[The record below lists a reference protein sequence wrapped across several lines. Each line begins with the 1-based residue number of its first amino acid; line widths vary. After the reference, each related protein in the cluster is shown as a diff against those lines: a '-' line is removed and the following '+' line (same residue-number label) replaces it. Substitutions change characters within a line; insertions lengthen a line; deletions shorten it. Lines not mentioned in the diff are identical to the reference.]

1 MSTLQVAK
9 VASPAT
15 AAFALGVQVK
25 VAPPG
30 VVRARDTVVVLVVT
44 VLPPASC
51 TATTGWA
58 AQLVL
63 ETPPPGCEV
72 KPSLLA
78 APTVIV
84 KLLLTAGVSAPSVA
98 VSE

>member
-1 MSTLQVAK
+1 MAR
-9 VASPAT
+9 PAT

-25 VAPPG
+25 VAPPD
-30 VVRARDTVVVLVVT
+30 VVRARVTVAVLVVT

-58 AQLVL
+58 AQLEL
-63 ETPPPGCEV
+63 EVPPPGCEV

-84 KLLLTAGVSAPSVA
+84 KPLLTAEASAPSVA
-98 VSE
+98 VSV